1 MRQYNAIKLSDW
13 EIFKKNNKKKMI
25 TPEILKAGEH
35 ETPGKNFTKQI
46 TSTNLWTEICTKI

>member
-35 ETPGKNFTKQI
+35 ETPGKNFTQA
-46 TSTNLWTEICTKI
+46 NHLN